1 MIENKKTL
9 FIADCGIQI
18 AYKKSE
24 EDVFGGIEIQKTKMD
39 NDKIVQ
45 ELDFFVDKNTII
57 MLRDF
62 FIKVSNEWI

>member
-18 AYKKSE
+18 VYQKTE
-24 EDVFGGIEIQKTKMD
+24 ENEFGLIQIQKTNMF
-39 NDKIVQ
+39 NDEIDKQ
-45 ELDFFVDKNTII
+45 LDVVVDKDTII
-57 MLRDF
+57 NLRDF

>member
-18 AYKKSE
+18 VYQKSE
-24 EDVFGGIEIQKTKMD
+24 EDEFGLIEINKTNMFG
-39 NDKIVQ
+39 VEQ
-45 ELDFFVDKNTII
+45 LDFFVDKDTII
-57 MLRDF
+57 KLREF